1 MSNTELD
8 RQRWK
13 QLWADL
19 GAQPESARFEQ
30 LRSLYAEPGRAY
42 HNATHILAC
51 LHTFDGLR
59 DLAASPLTVELAIWY
74 HDAIYDPTRQDNE
87 ARSADLA
94 VEVLASV
101 GLDQYCQPV
110 HALIMATDHRQ
121 PSATSDQRLLVDID
135 LSILAAAAP
144 AYQAYTEA
152 VRREYGHFPDAL
164 YRPGRAAVLK
174 KFLERPEIFT
184 TEPGKARWEQRA
196 RENLEAEIRGLA

>member
-1 MSNTELD
+1 MSSTELD
-8 RQRWK
+8 NKRWSR
-13 QLWADL
+13 LWAAL
-19 GAQPESARFEQ
+19 GAQPAPARFEQ
-30 LRSLYAEPGRAY
+30 LRGLYAEPGRHY

-51 LHTFDGLR
+51 LQTFDELR
-59 DLAASPLTVELAIWY
+59 ELAESPDEVELAIWY

-87 ARSADLA
+87 ARSAELA

-101 GLDQYCQPV
+101 GLDASSQSVY
-110 HALIMATDHRQ
+110 ALIMATDHRQ
-121 PSATSDQRLLVDID
+121 PSATNDQRLLVDID

-152 VRREYGHFPDAL
+152 VRSEYGHFPDAL

-174 KFLERPEIFT
+174 KFLERPVIFT

-196 RENLEAEIRGLA
+196 RENIEEEIRGLV